1 MATTEEG
8 FDIQETIPVTPEK
21 RAKKKK
27 KGRGLI
33 ALLIVFLIV
42 IVLPV
47 ATVFGLFYDSTRNQI
62 NVDPNVEISEMFNKT
77 LVNSL
82 DNTTD
87 PGDERVEL
95 VITQDDLNQVLYAVT
110 DSLDGYA
117 KKLVPQIDIKI
128 NGEKYDFYINLN
140 LSFFKTRI
148 IIKTLITEDE
158 DNNAFVFQIKDIAIA
173 RLQGLASFTASII
186 SMFLTDDNIE
196 SMFGDFLNLSVSLK
210 DRTIT
215 YPVTDL
221 INDLKNLAGMGGSN
235 QLYFSLIQELVDK
248 EVITFDFDDRIQT
261 KLSLTQLMTND
272 HVDGGYNL
280 NLTSI
285 FDAAAA
291 DTKTKI
297 EAGTLDANDSTAIK
311 TNFDDYVDANV
322 TIPPSDSPGEIMLDN
337 LVDFSSYT
345 PPQIVD
351 FKNGVDPTL
360 TYITEPELNG
370 FLANIDFVG
379 TSFLVTSYDGEDAK
393 VQYIVIDNLFS
404 NFISNAEGDFI
415 YFGVGLN
422 VNGTE
427 TYVVFATE
435 YDSGAEPVYG
445 SISMKFVTRQIFFG
459 EVLTFDSSVT
469 TISESEGELI
479 AALFEMLSDAL
490 SGIETM
496 SINEDDF
503 SINFSFTFDSVVQ
516 SAIDIIEAIPP
527 TGSAVPAFEAD
538 ANIDSSTGKLKVVWQ
553 ND

>member
-140 LSFFKTRI
+140 LSFFKTRV

-280 NLTSI
+280 
-285 FDAAAA
+285 D
-291 DTKTKI
+291 
-297 EAGTLDANDSTAIK
+297 
-311 TNFDDYVDANV
+311 
-322 TIPPSDSPGEIMLDN
+322 
-337 LVDFSSYT
+337 
-345 PPQIVD
+345 
-351 FKNGVDPTL
+351 
-360 TYITEPELNG
+360 
-370 FLANIDFVG
+370 
-379 TSFLVTSYDGEDAK
+379 
-393 VQYIVIDNLFS
+393 
-404 NFISNAEGDFI
+404 
-415 YFGVGLN
+415 
-422 VNGTE
+422 
-427 TYVVFATE
+427 
-435 YDSGAEPVYG
+435 
-445 SISMKFVTRQIFFG
+445 
-459 EVLTFDSSVT
+459 
-469 TISESEGELI
+469 
-479 AALFEMLSDAL
+479 
-490 SGIETM
+490 
-496 SINEDDF
+496 
-503 SINFSFTFDSVVQ
+503 
-516 SAIDIIEAIPP
+516 
-527 TGSAVPAFEAD
+527 
-538 ANIDSSTGKLKVVWQ
+538 
-553 ND
+553 